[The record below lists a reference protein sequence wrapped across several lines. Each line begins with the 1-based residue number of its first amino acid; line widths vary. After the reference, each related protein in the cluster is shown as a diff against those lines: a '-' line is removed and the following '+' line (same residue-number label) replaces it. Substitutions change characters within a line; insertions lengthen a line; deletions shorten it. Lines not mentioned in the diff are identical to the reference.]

1 MECLQTYQGVSIDS
15 LVVGA
20 IEIGHKNAP
29 NRRQCHQ
36 EAPKRSLAT
45 PMWFLMFLI
54 EFLMW
59 REHPDPLYPFHTTP
73 WRQVLSGGSLV
84 VLVAVHRAPLQVLA
98 LSVPPA
104 GWGWLHRVGRSYTE
118 FLMMLKVLESASM
131 SRRRHW
137 KCLAL
142 PTATVGHRGAF
153 QRLTHQRRG
162 CGGHGEGAWSLFG
175 VCRVCTRVHSIGGG
189 VARESQN

>member
-1 MECLQTYQGVSIDS
+1 MDCLQTYQGVSIDS

-20 IEIGHKNAP
+20 IKIRCKNAP
-29 NRRQCHQ
+29 NHRQCHQ

-54 EFLMW
+54 KLWMW
-59 REHPDPLYPFHTTP
+59 RGRPDPLYPFHTTP

-84 VLVAVHRAPLQVLA
+84 VLVAVHCAPLRVLA

-104 GWGWLHRVGRSYTE
+104 GWGWLYRVGGSYTR
-118 FLMMLKVLESASM
+118 FLVMLKMLKSTSM
-131 SRRRHW
+131 SQRRRW

-142 PTATVGHRGAF
+142 LTATLGHRGAF
-153 QRLTHQRRG
+153 QCLTHR
-162 CGGHGEGAWSLFG
+162 
-175 VCRVCTRVHSIGGG
+175 
-189 VARESQN
+189 